1 MNTYPK
7 EIERKI
13 GFDTIRELLNN
24 ACLSALGQQYVDRI
38 KPTDDAEQLT
48 KILNQTSEFLSILSN
63 DISFPESNYLDVSD
77 LLKKAEVQ
85 NIFLT
90 EEEFYDLKVSLTTI
104 FKCLVFFKKH
114 EYDYPYLTAASTGV
128 SLDEEVIKS
137 IDQIIDERGKVRDNA
152 SDRLGKIRKEIIK
165 NQSKARK
172 SIDSILKNAR
182 KEGFT
187 KDDAGITVRGGR
199 LVIPIS
205 SEYKRRIK
213 GFIHDESA
221 TGQTVYMEPAEVL
234 EINNEIRELSY
245 EENREIV
252 KILTRL
258 TDTIRVYLPDMSRA
272 YQFLGMI
279 DFIRAKAK
287 LARQLDAT
295 LPKIVNKPLVNWDN
309 ARHPLLFLSHQ
320 KLGKPIVPLNIL
332 LTEENRILLISGPNA
347 GGKSV
352 CLKTVGLVQ
361 YMFQCGL
368 LPSVDESSE
377 FGIFKKIFIDIG
389 DEQSIENDLST
400 YSSHLTNMREFT
412 ENMSGKTLFLID
424 EFGTGT
430 EPQFGGAIAES
441 ILKTLNHKRGFG
453 VITTH
458 YANLKKLAEK
468 SNGII
473 NGAMRYDVEKL
484 EPLYELEIGK
494 PGSSFALEIAG
505 KIGLK
510 GDILEHA
517 KKLVGHSHVRF
528 DELINTLEKEKN
540 EYKEKFERV
549 TTHQEELE
557 KEIEKYT
564 ALKENLDKDRKR
576 LLKDARLAAKS
587 IIEDAN
593 KRVETTIREIKEQKA
608 EKEATKKLR
617 ESLGDHKKRLEKKL
631 RKDRNGQ
638 PKPEKR
644 SGELAIGDVVRM
656 IGQEVSGEVIGL
668 KGKKAEVRF
677 GLIKSL
683 VKIEQ
688 LEKMQGVKL
697 PVSSPRSS
705 MKGFDINRKV
715 ANFSSNLDLRGKR
728 VEEALGEVDA
738 FIDEAILVGFN
749 QLRIVHGK
757 GHGVL
762 RDVIQNHLKGNPAI
776 EQLGDEHIERGGS
789 GVTVVTLKE

>member
-1 MNTYPK
+1 MNCYPT

-13 GFDTIRELLNN
+13 GFDTIRELLNES
-24 ACLSALGQQYVDRI
+24 CLSSLGQDYVERI
-38 KPTDDAEQLT
+38 KPTDDIAQLE
-48 KILNQTSEFLSILSN
+48 KLLNQTSEFVSILRN
-63 DISFPESNYLDVSD
+63 DVSFPESNYLDVSE
-77 LLKKAEVQ
+77 LLKKAEIV

-104 FKCLVFFKKH
+104 FKCLVFLKKH
-114 EYDYPYLTAASTGV
+114 ELDYPYLTAASAGI
-128 SLDEEVIKS
+128 SLDEFIIKS
-137 IDQIIDERGKVRDNA
+137 IEQIIDERGKVRDNA
-152 SDRLGKIRKEIIK
+152 SERLGKIRKEIIK
-165 NQSKARK
+165 NQSRARK
-172 SIDSILKNAR
+172 SIDSILRSAR
-182 KEGFT
+182 KEGFA

-213 GFIHDESA
+213 GFIHDESS

-234 EINNEIRELSY
+234 EINNEIRELTY

-252 KILTRL
+252 KILTKL
-258 TDTIRVYLPDMSRA
+258 TAEIRDYLPDMKKA
-272 YQFLGMI
+272 YHFLGMV

-287 LARQLDAT
+287 LAIKIEAT
-295 LPKIVNKPLVNWDN
+295 LPKLTNRPFIEWVNAK
-309 ARHPLLFLSHQ
+309 HPLLHISH
-320 KLGKPIVPLNIL
+320 KSLNKEVIPLNIKL
-332 LTEENRILLISGPNA
+332 EEENRILLISGPNA

-400 YSSHLTNMREFT
+400 YSSHLTNMKEFT
-412 ENMSGKTLFLID
+412 ENVSGKSLFLID

-473 NGAMRYDVEKL
+473 NGAMRYDVENL

-510 GDILEHA
+510 KEVLEHA

-540 EYKEKFERV
+540 EYKERFEKV
-549 TTHQEELE
+549 TAHQDELE
-557 KEIEKYT
+557 KEIKKYKE
-564 ALKENLDKDRKR
+564 LKETIDKDRKR

-587 IIEDAN
+587 IIDDAN
-593 KRVETTIREIKEQKA
+593 KRVETTIREIKEQNA
-608 EKEATKKLR
+608 EKEATKKVR

-631 RKDRNGQ
+631 RRDQPRGEGSKKASGQ
-638 PKPEKR
+638 
-644 SGELAIGDVVRM
+644 IGVGDIVRM
-656 IGQEVSGEVIGL
+656 LGQEVSGEIL
-668 KGKKAEVRF
+668 EIKGKKAQVRF

-683 VKIEQ
+683 VKLEQ
-688 LEKMQGVKL
+688 LEKIQGAKVTKTSVK
-697 PVSSPRSS
+697 PSI
-705 MKGFDINRKV
+705 KGFDINRKV
-715 ANFSSNLDLRGKR
+715 ADFSSNLDLRGKR

-738 FIDEAILVGFN
+738 FIDNAILVGFN

-762 RDVIQNHLKGNPAI
+762 RQVIQNHLRGNHMI
-776 EQLGDEHIERGGS
+776 EQIGDEHVERGGS
-789 GVTVVTLKE
+789 GVTVITLKE

>member
-1 MNTYPK
+1 MNYYPT

-13 GFDTIRELLNN
+13 GFDTIRELLND
-24 ACLSALGQQYVDRI
+24 ACLSSLGQEYVSRI
-38 KPTDDAEQLT
+38 KPTDDDAQLD
-48 KILNQTSEFLSILSN
+48 KLLNQTNEFLSILNN

-77 LLKKAEVQ
+77 LLAKAAIV

-114 EYDYPYLTAASTGV
+114 ELDYPYLTAASAGI

-137 IDQIIDERGKVRDNA
+137 IEQIIDERGTVRDNA

-182 KEGFT
+182 KEGYT
-187 KDDAGITVRGGR
+187 KEDAGITVRGGR

-205 SEYKRRIK
+205 AEYKRRIK

-245 EENREIV
+245 EENREII
-252 KILTRL
+252 KILTLL
-258 TDTIRVYLPDMSRA
+258 TAEIRDYLPDMGNA
-272 YQFLGMI
+272 YHFLGMV

-287 LARQLDAT
+287 LAQKIDAR
-295 LPKIVNKPLVNWDN
+295 LPEIKNKPFVDWDN
-309 ARHPLLFLSHQ
+309 AKHPLLYLSHK
-320 KLGKPIVPLNIL
+320 KLGKDIVPLNIKL
-332 LTEENRILLISGPNA
+332 DEENRILLISGPNA

-352 CLKTVGLVQ
+352 CLKTVGLIQ

-400 YSSHLTNMREFT
+400 YSSHLTNMREFSEEMT
-412 ENMSGKTLFLID
+412 GKSLFLID

-468 SNGII
+468 SKGII

-510 GDILEHA
+510 DDILEHA

-540 EYKEKFERV
+540 EYKEKFETV
-549 TTHQEELE
+549 TAHQDELE
-557 KEIEKYT
+557 KEIKKYNE
-564 ALKENLDKDRKR
+564 LKDSIDKDRKR
-576 LLKDARLAAKS
+576 LLMDARLAAKS

-593 KRVETTIREIKEQKA
+593 KRVETTIREIKEQNA
-608 EKEATKKLR
+608 EKEATKKVR

-631 RKDRNGQ
+631 RKDQSGNKVV
-638 PKPEKR
+638 PKT
-644 SGELAIGDVVRM
+644 SGEIQAGDVVKM
-656 IGQEVSGEVIGL
+656 IGQEVTGEIIEI
-668 KGKKAEVRF
+668 KGKKAQVRF

-683 VKIEQ
+683 VKLEQ
-688 LEKMQGVKL
+688 LVKIQGGKL
-697 PVSSPRSS
+697 PRSS
-705 MKGFDINRKV
+705 PSPSIKGFDMNRKV
-715 ANFSSNLDLRGKR
+715 SEFSSNLDLRGKR

-738 FIDEAILVGFN
+738 FIDNAILVGFN

-762 RDVIQNHLKGNPAI
+762 RQVIQTHLKGNHMI
-776 EQLGDEHIERGGS
+776 EQIGDEHIERGGS